1 MRGITWNC
9 RSIKRKGVTSF
20 LRNLIL
26 EHNFHLIA
34 LQETM
39 QESIEDKIIRSID
52 PNQEYLW
59 KWISSRGRSGGIL
72 SGVNLEL
79 YDVGSFFERNFALQ
93 LNLWYKKNKVKWNF
107 INLHGAAQ
115 EENKNDFLAEL
126 ARMLE
131 PVLVCG
137 DFNIIRF
144 SSEKNKGGTHKPTN
158 LFNSIINT
166 FGLIDIHMT
175 GGKYTWS
182 NNQDNPTLERL
193 DRYLVSKNWE
203 DMFPMSLVYK
213 LPRELSDHNPLI

>member
-115 EENKNDFLAEL
+115 EENKNDFLVEL
-126 ARMLE
+126 ASMLE

-144 SSEKNKGGTHKPTN
+144 SS
-158 LFNSIINT
+158 
-166 FGLIDIHMT
+166 
-175 GGKYTWS
+175 
-182 NNQDNPTLERL
+182 
-193 DRYLVSKNWE
+193 
-203 DMFPMSLVYK
+203 
-213 LPRELSDHNPLI
+213 